1 MEARR
6 HETRFVLTPES
17 SSTVRSRFNSFLFAT
32 VHLPSC
38 TVYRNWPTSN
48 TPLGRISSVAISPN
62 SDMLAVGNEQGRIR
76 LWEIR
81 G

>member
-1 MEARR
+1 MLCVLVCSM
-6 HETRFVLTPES
+6 FVLPFF
-17 SSTVRSRFNSFLFAT
+17 VFYANLFT
-32 VHLPSC
+32 LIVHLPTC

-62 SDMLAVGNEQGRIR
+62 SEQLAVGNEQGGIR

>member
-1 MEARR
+1 MLC
-6 HETRFVLTPES
+6 VL
-17 SSTVRSRFNSFLFAT
+17 VCFLALLVGCVLCVLANLVSFI
-32 VHLPSC
+32 VHLPTC

-62 SDMLAVGNEQGRIR
+62 SEQLAVGNEQGGIR

>member
-1 MEARR
+1 MRY
-6 HETRFVLTPES
+6 TDKLI
-17 SSTVRSRFNSFLFAT
+17 

-48 TPLGRISSVAISPN
+48 TPFGRISAVAISPG
-62 SDMLAVGNEQGRIR
+62 SDLLAVANEQGRIR
-76 LWEIR
+76 LWEIH

>member
-1 MEARR
+1 MMLCVLVCFSGFASLGVFFANFDS
-6 HETRFVLTPES
+6 FV
-17 SSTVRSRFNSFLFAT
+17 
-32 VHLPSC
+32 VHLPTC

-62 SDMLAVGNEQGRIR
+62 SEQLAVGNEQGAIR

>member
-1 MEARR
+1 M
-6 HETRFVLTPES
+6 
-17 SSTVRSRFNSFLFAT
+17 LFA
-32 VHLPSC
+32 VHLPTC

-48 TPLGRISSVAISPN
+48 TPLGRISSVAISPTGEQ
-62 SDMLAVGNEQGRIR
+62 LAVGNEQGRIR